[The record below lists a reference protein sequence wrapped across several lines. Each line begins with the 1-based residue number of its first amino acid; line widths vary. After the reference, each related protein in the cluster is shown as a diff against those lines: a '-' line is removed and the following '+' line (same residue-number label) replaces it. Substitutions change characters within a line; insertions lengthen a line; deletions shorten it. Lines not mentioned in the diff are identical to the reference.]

1 MIGGAVKKTGIYKL
15 AYSQDPAL
23 ELPEES
29 DARSLALRVAR
40 ETGDWASITKP
51 NEKLSLF
58 SFRPLDSESIINWQS
73 SHHDKS
79 ITDIDLAGWSALVLG
94 ALVAVENVEGA
105 VVRREDSA
113 IFGTAADPVV
123 LDALPRDHLF
133 MFVQE
138 MGFHIMT
145 REFSLGPKS

>member
-1 MIGGAVKKTGIYKL
+1 MIGGAVKKAGIYKL

-23 ELPEES
+23 ALPED
-29 DARSLALRVAR
+29 DAARALALRVAR
-40 ETGDWASITKP
+40 ETGDWATITKP
-51 NEKLSLF
+51 GEKLSLF
-58 SFRPLDSESIINWQS
+58 SFRPLDADAIIKWQS

-79 ITDIDLAGWSALVLG
+79 ITDIDLSGWSALVLG
-94 ALVAVENVEGA
+94 ALVAVENVDGA
-105 VVRREDSA
+105 QVRREDSA
-113 IFGTAADPVV
+113 IFGTAAAPSV

-138 MGFHIMT
+138 MGFNIMT